1 MALSAHDQQVSVNN
15 KQFIPSIDRAEI
27 SSRVQELG
35 AQITADYADKKPVLI
50 GVLNGSFIFLADLA
64 REINLECTIDFIKVG
79 SYGESTSSCGDVK
92 LVQDI
97 NCSIADRDIII
108 VEDIVETGLTLKF
121 LIEHLSSKNPRS
133 IKIVTLLHKNVT
145 PLSFNVDYVGFD
157 IAPEF
162 VIGYGLDYAQ
172 LARNLKDI
180 YKLAE

>member
-1 MALSAHDQQVSVNN
+1 M
-15 KQFIPSIDRAEI
+15 
-27 SSRVQELG
+27 
-35 AQITADYADKKPVLI
+35 
-50 GVLNGSFIFLADLA
+50 LNGSFIFLADLA